1 MLVDLRKVFSG
12 LIANYASRSK
22 KIRVFITLEARS
34 NNRTSARANIT
45 SSGINFHLCLYKKTN
60 SEKKH

>member
-1 MLVDLRKVFSG
+1 MLIDLGKVFGG

-22 KIRVFITLEARS
+22 KIRVFITLGARS
-34 NNRTSARANIT
+34 NNKMSARANTI
-45 SSGINFHLCLYKKTN
+45 SSGTNFHPCLYKKTN